1 MSTISR
7 QLSVLSFKKQSRYV
21 SQLDSIY
28 MNVNPMQVCVS
39 RQSLSRE
46 TDRMKR
52 PFNWN
57 RIRTLGVKEKDP
69 KTKTR
74 KKPNQNRPEKVGLL
88 GPYLKLG

>member
-1 MSTISR
+1 
-7 QLSVLSFKKQSRYV
+7 
-21 SQLDSIY
+21 

-74 KKPNQNRPEKVGLL
+74 KKTKPKPARKGRSFRPLPKTWVIF
-88 GPYLKLG
+88 